1 MGERLTTPQ
10 AERATG
16 ATRWTLL
23 RAQQAGTLRGT
34 RDNRGRWVWDSDDLA
49 AWTASRPSGDNPAP
63 TGAGTVAIMAERAA
77 RAEGLAEGLRQAL
90 AQAETRAER
99 AEAEAERWRE
109 EARRRRSWWP
119 WG

>member
-16 ATRWTLL
+16 ATRWALL
-23 RAQQAGTLRGT
+23 RAQKAGALRGT

-49 AWTASRPSGDNPAP
+49 TWIGSRPTAEGPPPDGG
-63 TGAGTVAIMAERAA
+63 GALAMMAERAA
-77 RAEGLAEGLRQAL
+77 RAEGLAEGLREAL
-90 AQAETRAER
+90 AQAERRAER
-99 AEAEAERWRE
+99 AEEEAARWRD
-109 EARRRRSWWP
+109 EARRRRWWP